1 MHPEVAFNY
10 LIRQLESDDTDD
22 ITLTIYYGG
31 LSHLVHLPTSIERL
45 TEEIYES
52 RIVITNNEL
61 KEHLDLLRNL
71 NADVLVPVE
80 HQSRTHARIHY
91 AFTQNNRVI
100 FDVTMWGF
108 INNNIFING
117 HEFKWNNIFIDI
129 VLPFLPE
136 EFSRIRTSD

>member
-1 MHPEVAFNY
+1 MHPEVAFSY
-10 LIRQLESDDTDD
+10 LIRQLESDDADD

-31 LSHLVHLPTSIERL
+31 LARLVQFPTSIERL
-45 TEEIYES
+45 REEFHED
-52 RIVITNNEL
+52 RIIINNNEL

-80 HQSRTHARIHY
+80 QQSRSDARIY
-91 AFTQNNRVI
+91 YVFTQNNRVI

-108 INNNIFING
+108 INNNIFVNG

-136 EFSRIRTSD
+136 EFARMRTSD